1 MANAKKR
8 CQMAPV
14 CLCVMPQLATYQ
26 RIVTALR
33 TILSLSQIKT
43 PLLAFC
49 PHFNLL
55 EIVIC
60 HFGTTNSVIRAV
72 HLSQAAG
79 TLSPSLQT
87 QAALQPSNKLDGQ
100 STKATGT
107 STSSG
112 RC

>member
-14 CLCVMPQLATYQ
+14 CLCVMPQLATYR
-26 RIVTALR
+26 RIDSALR

-60 HFGTTNSVIRAV
+60 HFGATNSAIRAV
-72 HLSQAAG
+72 RLSLAAG

-87 QAALQPSNKLDGQ
+87 QVVLPQSNRRAGQ
-100 STKATGT
+100 N
-107 STSSG
+107 
-112 RC
+112 

>member
-1 MANAKKR
+1 MALA
-8 CQMAPV
+8 
-14 CLCVMPQLATYQ
+14 CLCAMPQQATYL
-26 RIVTALR
+26 RIVLELKM
-33 TILSLSQIKT
+33 ILSLNQIKT

-72 HLSQAAG
+72 LSSRAAG

-87 QAALQPSNKLDGQ
+87 QGVLPQSNKLDGQ
-100 STKATGT
+100 ITKATGT
-107 STSSG
+107 SISNG
-112 RC
+112 RF

>member
-1 MANAKKR
+1 
-8 CQMAPV
+8 MAPALSFAMPRHPTSV
-14 CLCVMPQLATYQ
+14 KTVMELK
-26 RIVTALR
+26 R
-33 TILSLSQIKT
+33 TLFLSQTKT

-87 QAALQPSNKLDGQ
+87 QVVLPQSNKLDGQ

-107 STSSG
+107 SISSG